1 VVNINDELLVA
12 YADGELDA
20 AQAARVERAVSTDPR
35 LQARLAALTRAG
47 ELTREVFEAKG
58 HDPVPSALIEAIMS
72 GSDAPP
78 KSADASRRSLRQ
90 RLADWWQIPLPAAAF
105 GALALLAVGGLLGY
119 LLPDGTPGEGAIT
132 TAGVV
137 PSDSPLHLLLQEQPS
152 GATLAAGRLN
162 LEAVATFVDGDRVC
176 REYSATNETGPYEY
190 HAGIACRDG
199 DAWQVA
205 ISVDDYLEQQ
215 PAGGF
220 YETASN
226 SLHEAIDRFIDT
238 YIGVD
243 PIDDEAESVLLG
255 RGWRPAE

>member
-1 VVNINDELLVA
+1 MNINDELLVA
-12 YADGELDA
+12 FADGELDA
-20 AQAARVERAVSTDPR
+20 AQTAMVERAVSTDPV

-72 GSDAPP
+72 GGTAPRQ
-78 KSADASRRSLRQ
+78 SAATSRRSLRE

-119 LLPDGTPGEGAIT
+119 LLPDGTPREGAIT

-137 PSDSPLHLLLQEQPS
+137 PPDSPLHRLLQEKTS
-152 GATLAAGRLN
+152 GTTLAARGLN
-162 LEAVATFVDGDRVC
+162 LEVIATFVDGDQVC
-176 REYSATNETGPYEY
+176 REYRATKDTGPYEY

-199 DAWQVA
+199 DAWHVA

-215 PAGGF
+215 PPGGF

-226 SLHEAIDRFIDT
+226 RLHEAIDRFIDE
-238 YIGVD
+238 YLGVD
-243 PIDDEAESVLLG
+243 AIDDAAESALLG
-255 RGWRPAE
+255 RGWRPSE